1 MMIRTKLTLS
11 ITLLISIA
19 IAVISSIIGYKVH
32 KIAEYNAQIIA
43 KETAHHYAK
52 YVRAELEIPLDE
64 ARAVANLFETA
75 SHIKSLQITR
85 AKIKLWLKHFIE
97 DEPNFLGI
105 GIVCEPD
112 AFFEKDANFIN
123 ASNKTGRFIS
133 YWTRNHKGEGVLET
147 LLNNESQNFYQIP
160 KQKFKESVVDPY
172 PYSIRGKEVWLT
184 TLVAPMIHNPTKS
197 FLGVIRIDIALDYL
211 QRKLGNLNI

>member
-85 AKIKLWLKHFIE
+85 AKIKLWLKHIHDKAQWQMEIPSQLRFSTMNII
-97 DEPNFLGI
+97 NF
-105 GIVCEPD
+105 
-112 AFFEKDANFIN
+112 
-123 ASNKTGRFIS
+123 
-133 YWTRNHKGEGVLET
+133 
-147 LLNNESQNFYQIP
+147 
-160 KQKFKESVVDPY
+160 
-172 PYSIRGKEVWLT
+172 
-184 TLVAPMIHNPTKS
+184 
-197 FLGVIRIDIALDYL
+197 
-211 QRKLGNLNI
+211 